1 MKLENIQIILGEGE
15 TLGQLVTICDLLIDS
30 EENADSHPDNLIKSF
45 VTNIEVLKIHS
56 VELVAFGKVGI
67 DVTKIYTRDRDLK
80 ARLESEIVS
89 EVEYSNFSELK
100 SVA

>member
-1 MKLENIQIILGEGE
+1 MKLSNIQIILGEGE
-15 TLGQLVTICDLLIDS
+15 TLGQLVCIVDLLIDS
-30 EENADSHPDNLIKSF
+30 EESAASHPDNLIKSF
-45 VTNIEVLKIHS
+45 ATNIEVLKIHS

-67 DVTKIYTRDRDLK
+67 DVTKIYTRDKDLN
-80 ARLESEIVS
+80 ARLGAAIID